1 MNRSFIT
8 DADAQWCNQMTM
20 QYYRGRIIDL
30 LAESK
35 ANCYVKMKLGVCD
48 KASCSTCCVNEMY
61 QNALRDNA
69 SNITE
74 AEVLTR
80 ADSIVIDR
88 AYKGTPSDA
97 CNKPIPP
104 QVVIQTQPVWP
115 AGYIEPYPVQAPS
128 VRGATAGRS
137 IFALLSVGIT
147 IATMVMFLI

>member
-8 DADAQWCNQMTM
+8 DANAQRCSPMVE
-20 QYYRGRIIDL
+20 QYYRDQIIDL

-35 ANCYVKMKLGVCD
+35 ANCYAKMKLGVCD

-61 QNALRDNA
+61 QDALRDNV

-97 CNKPIPP
+97 YNKPIPP
-104 QVVIQTQPVWP
+104 QMVIQTQPVWP
-115 AGYIEPYPVQAPS
+115 GYIEPYPVQAPS

-137 IFALLSVGIT
+137 VFALLAVGIT